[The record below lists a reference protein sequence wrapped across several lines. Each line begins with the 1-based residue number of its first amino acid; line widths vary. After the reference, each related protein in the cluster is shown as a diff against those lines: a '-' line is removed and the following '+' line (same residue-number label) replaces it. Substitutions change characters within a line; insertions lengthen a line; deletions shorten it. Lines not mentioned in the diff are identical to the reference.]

1 MPLITLKIAATDNA
15 SQTLDKVQK
24 KLAALDKA
32 AAAGSKAP
40 VGGADIDIKDLD
52 NLLSGVAS
60 GGLGGLLAGAGIGA
74 GIVALGSMGMA
85 MAETGAKAQALE
97 ASFGSMASAAGQS
110 SAQMLSAMQQASGGT
125 IANTDL
131 MLAAN
136 RAMSFGV
143 ADTAE
148 EMTSLIQLAM
158 AQAAKMGI
166 PVQQAFDD
174 LVTGVGRL
182 SPMILD
188 NLGVTVST
196 EKAFAA
202 YATELGKTAD
212 QLTETEK
219 RQAFLNAMMAA
230 APNAAAES
238 ATAAA
243 SNASAFAKMDV
254 SLKNFSDSLGM
265 LLAGPMADIAEWVS
279 WMAENA
285 TDATDFAQGKDNRT
299 LDEVNAQLAEAK
311 TRLEAL
317 NSVETP
323 SYAPNIAAVNE
334 VNDEIATLLERKAAL
349 TAPVQNPM
357 TAELREQ
364 GALVNELTEK
374 YWELKNI
381 AMASGSVEDG
391 NAAAN
396 VKANLDSALNAFKEL
411 AMTEKSAEAIVNEM
425 GERSVDTFLQIA
437 EAGQAAAAA
446 VGAAFVSL
454 ESTTGSQID
463 SLTKGLIDSMGALAA
478 LDLNS
483 ALKAEM
489 SDLIAAYQAA
499 GISAEASGYLIVEW
513 FNQEAE
519 AARAAAEATGR
530 YERSVGRAGATSA
543 RSIPAIRGM
552 AVALREVAMA
562 AAAGGGPSRMDKW
575 ERLNYDL
582 TGITPKA
589 YAMRDGMDAL
599 AGAFDSAAYSAG
611 SFGGAAAASVDDGI
625 AGKVQSL
632 LSGSLDV
639 GVGVDTSSFLPR
651 EDALNEDARRLAD
664 VMVNGFSSPWAS
676 YFESNFPALFAE
688 MTAGGDIQAGAAA
701 LLQQF
706 EQGLRPELI
715 NQEAVKERV
724 KAMLVGDAN
733 MAALAADIT
742 ADLQAELAGM
752 DPAQVASMVNGALG
766 IQDTGVGAGIEDE
779 LGNAALIGKI
789 QGTGTTAGKSWGQA
803 FLAYVENNVPATLV
817 GLLVDLVTPGVRAKI
832 AEESSAGGA
841 L

>member
-15 SQTLDKVQK
+15 SQVLDKVQR
-24 KLAALDKA
+24 KLAAMNNQT
-32 AAAGSKAP
+32 AGGKS
-40 VGGADIDIKDLD
+40 GAFADFDVKSLD
-52 NLLSGVAS
+52 NIAGKFSDLLSG
-60 GGLGGLLAGAGIGA
+60 GGLATLGIGA
-74 GIVALGSMGMA
+74 GVTALGVMGMA

-97 ASFGSMASAAGQS
+97 ASFDSMASAAGQS
-110 SAQMLSAMQQASGGT
+110 SSEMLAAMQQASGGT
-125 IANTDL
+125 IANTEL
-131 MLAAN
+131 MLRAN
-136 RAMSFGV
+136 QAMAFGV
-143 ADTAE
+143 ADTSN
-148 EMTSLIQLAM
+148 EMVSLMQVAISRG
-158 AQAAKMGI
+158 AKVGLSASE
-166 PVQQAFDD
+166 AFGRI
-174 LVTGVGRL
+174 VEGVGKL
-182 SPMILD
+182 SAEMLD
-188 NLGVTVST
+188 
-196 EKAFAA
+196 
-202 YATELGKTAD
+202 ELGIVGLGASYESYAQSVGKSAD
-212 QLTETEK
+212 ALTEMEK
-219 RQAFLNAMMAA
+219 KQALVNAVIAST
-230 APNAAAES
+230 PNAAAE
-238 ATAAA
+238 
-243 SNASAFAKMDV
+243 
-254 SLKNFSDSLGM
+254 
-265 LLAGPMADIAEWVS
+265 
-279 WMAENA
+279 
-285 TDATDFAQGKDNRT
+285 
-299 LDEVNAQLAEAK
+299 
-311 TRLEAL
+311 
-317 NSVETP
+317 
-323 SYAPNIAAVNE
+323 
-334 VNDEIATLLERKAAL
+334 
-349 TAPVQNPM
+349 
-357 TAELREQ
+357 
-364 GALVNELTEK
+364 
-374 YWELKNI
+374 
-381 AMASGSVEDG
+381 
-391 NAAAN
+391 
-396 VKANLDSALNAFKEL
+396 
-411 AMTEKSAEAIVNEM
+411 
-425 GERSVDTFLQIA
+425 
-437 EAGQAAAAA
+437 AAAAA
-446 VGAAFVSL
+446 ENNASAWSRWDANIQNLGNSVGQLLSGPGADLIDWLNAPVSGLNDMLNPSDMEQTKAAMAETARQIETIRREIDATQGSFRNLGQVAGEEMPVDITMPAPLQYEPDILDTAAIDAAKAKLAELEAALLRLREVQAQQVFGYETAPDPQPWAELRAMGDEWAASAQANAAAVEASFASL
-454 ESTTGSQID
+454 STSISGQID
-463 SLTKGLIDSMGALAA
+463 SLTKGLVGDMGAADALA
-478 LDLNS
+478 LNES
-483 ALKAEM
+483 LKAEM
-489 SDLIAAYQAA
+489 AEIIGLYQAA
-499 GISAEASGYLIVEW
+499 GRSAELTGYVMIEW
-513 FNQEAE
+513 LQREAE
-519 AARAAAEATGR
+519 EARNAATNLNTYARSAANAAT
-530 YERSVGRAGATSA
+530 ASA
-543 RSIPAIRGM
+543 RSIGPMRAM
-552 AVALREVAMA
+552 AGALREVAMA

-733 MAALAADIT
+733 MAALASEIT

-766 IQDTGVGAGIEDE
+766 IQETGVGAGIEDE

>member
-32 AAAGSKAP
+32 AAAGSKTPSA
-40 VGGADIDIKDLD
+40 GADIDLKDLD
-52 NLLSGVAS
+52 NLLSGAAS

-74 GIVALGSMGMA
+74 GVVALGAMGMA

-97 ASFGSMASAAGQS
+97 DSFGSMASAVGQS

-125 IANTDL
+125 IANTEL
-131 MLAAN
+131 MLRAN
-136 RAMSFGV
+136 QAMAFGV
-143 ADTAE
+143 ADTSE
-148 EMTSLIQLAM
+148 EMVSLMQVAISRG
-158 AQAAKMGI
+158 AKVGLTASE
-166 PVQQAFDD
+166 AFGRI
-174 LVTGVGRL
+174 VEGVGKL
-182 SPMILD
+182 SAEMLD
-188 NLGVTVST
+188 ELGIVGLGASY
-196 EKAFAA
+196 ER
-202 YATELGKTAD
+202 YAKSVGKTAD
-212 QLTETEK
+212 ALTEMEK
-219 RQAFLNAMMAA
+219 KQALVNAVMASTPGA
-230 APNAAAES
+230 AEES
-238 ATAAA
+238 ATAVE
-243 SNASAFAKMDV
+243 SNASAFTSMDA
-254 SLKNFSDSLGM
+254 SLKNFSDSLGT

-285 TDATDFAQGKDNRT
+285 TDATDFAQGKDNRS
-299 LDEVNAQLAEAK
+299 LDEVNALLAEAK

-317 NSVETP
+317 SSVETP

-334 VNDEIATLLERKAAL
+334 VNDEIAKLLERKAAL

-381 AMASGSVEDG
+381 ALASGSVEDG

-396 VKANLDSALNAFKEL
+396 AKANLQAELNAFREL
-411 AMTEKSAEAIVNEM
+411 TMMEKSAEAVMSEL

-437 EAGQAAAAA
+437 AAGEQAAAAVA
-446 VGAAFVSL
+446 TAFGSLETSVGA
-454 ESTTGSQID
+454 QID
-463 SLTKGLIDSMGALAA
+463 GLTRGLIDDMGALAA
-478 LDLNS
+478 LDLNAS
-483 ALKAEM
+483 LKAEM
-489 SDLIAAYQAA
+489 ADIMAAYQAA
-499 GISAEASGYLIVEW
+499 GISAEAAGYLMVEW
-513 FNQEAE
+513 LNKEAE
-519 AARAAAEATGR
+519 AARAAATAT
-530 YERSVGRAGATSA
+530 RSYAGAIGAAGATSA
-543 RSIPAIRGM
+543 RSVGPIR
-552 AVALREVAMA
+552 AVAGALRDVSAASAVMGSKTAMT
-562 AAAGGGPSRMDKW
+562 KW
-575 ERLNYDL
+575 EKFNYDL

-589 YAMRDGMDAL
+589 YAMKDGMDAL
-599 AGAFDSAAYSAG
+599 AGAFDGAAYSAG
-611 SFGGAAAASVDDGI
+611 GFGGAVDASMDDGI

-632 LSGSLDV
+632 LSGSLSVD
-639 GVGVDTSSFLPR
+639 VGVDTSAFLPR
-651 EDALNEDARRLAD
+651 EDAINEDARRLAD
-664 VMVNGFSSPWAS
+664 VMVNGFNSPWAS
-676 YFESNFPALFAE
+676 YFQSNFPALFAE

-706 EQGLRPELI
+706 EAGLRPELI
-715 NQEAVKERV
+715 NQEMVKERV

-733 MAALAADIT
+733 MAALASEIT

-766 IQDTGVGAGIEDE
+766 IQGTGVGAGIEDE